1 MVNSIQ
7 AFVILCYPKAGA
19 AEPFVF
25 KQGFLGY
32 DHAEKVL
39 QGAGYR
45 VSYKDGVRTLYE
57 DSMNYVEIV
66 EVFL

>member
-7 AFVILCYPKAGA
+7 AFVILCYPKVGA

-32 DHAEKVL
+32 DNAEKVL
-39 QGAGYR
+39 QEAGYR
-45 VSYKDGVRTLYE
+45 MSYKDGVRTLYE
-57 DSMNYVEIV
+57 DNMNYVEIM